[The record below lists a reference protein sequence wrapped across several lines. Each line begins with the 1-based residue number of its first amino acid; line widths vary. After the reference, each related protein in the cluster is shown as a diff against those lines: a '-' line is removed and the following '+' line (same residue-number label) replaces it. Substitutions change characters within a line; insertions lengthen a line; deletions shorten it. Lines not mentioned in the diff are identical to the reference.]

1 MYASLLSFS
10 PFLMREFY
18 AKGTMNKFG
27 VVAGIFVGAYG
38 LLMRGPFVEMEEYNR
53 RIAQEN
59 IGKFSLELEEQD
71 EE

>member
-1 MYASLLSFS
+1 
-10 PFLMREFY
+10 MREFY

-38 LLMRGPFVEMEEYNR
+38 MLMRGPFVEMEEYNR

-59 IGKFSLELEEQD
+59 IGKFSLELE
-71 EE
+71 